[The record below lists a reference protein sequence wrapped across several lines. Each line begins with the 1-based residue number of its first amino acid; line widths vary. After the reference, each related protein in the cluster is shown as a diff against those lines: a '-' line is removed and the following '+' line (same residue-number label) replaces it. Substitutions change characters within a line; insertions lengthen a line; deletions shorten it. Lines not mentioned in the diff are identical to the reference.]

1 VTPPIAAGVSDDR
14 AAAGAANGRPA
25 AAPRSAREIALAE
38 FVLVRVAMLP
48 YDDVLALVPDAF
60 RLDLRRAAAMRS
72 LAEEAAQD
80 LSDALHGVVPLCPDQ
95 KTRRAVLNVRRALYG
110 GTLADPDAA
119 QRVLASV
126 PMPAETTALADR
138 WHERRTRA
146 DHAQN
151 ELAASWDDV
160 QRAGRT
166 ALRDLLARDTISN
179 AVSVASPELIDMLAR
194 GERGDRGKLLKATL
208 SLARYVTR
216 AATKTSPFSSL
227 TGVLPSAFGDGGE
240 PAYDITAAT
249 WQNSVRIN
257 RALCAAVDFATSDLL
272 AERPAARVACNA
284 SLRVLGDGRLEWHEP
299 HYFAVLGRPWRGS
312 RPAAVRMHPSIAHVL
327 GSLRG
332 ATTVGALRDEIAA
345 LGLDADKVQRFVA
358 MLLRRGAL
366 RNADA
371 PDPFANDAD
380 ASLLERDADDPF
392 SRFSARFAQL
402 RAHVATL
409 RDADYIARERVL
421 GEVRREADALTQA
434 AGIEAERLALKN
446 VVLETC
452 VGTSA
457 VPAVSGGVRDI
468 CEDVART
475 IQRRMVPNPVYVALR
490 EHFLQTYGERGAADL
505 ETFVSGAYRAFQDP
519 ATFERCKTAAHVPP
533 PVVLAPFTVFGQLGG
548 PADGAR
554 FVVNSIVSGT
564 GLLTARYAGED
575 GDGSRA
581 LQAHMKR
588 WLARCANG
596 AAATEVSLAGDCN
609 DLQAHPRLTER
620 VLPWTGDFVR
630 PEHAGVDRIGD
641 LLVTYD
647 RERFALRVT
656 GLDGRERALSYL
668 GAVYLN
674 AAYGAEYLLMVLG
687 QPYVASLPEE
697 WTVDERWDDVT
708 PFERVDDG
716 GIVFRRATWLVR
728 GEYLRSWFA
737 RGDVHDLV
745 HIRRECERYAI
756 PPRFFAKAV
765 VAGARRRLDAPL
777 DAKKPQWIDTE
788 NPLCLALLRR
798 LLDVSP
804 WIEIAEMLPEGDS
817 MPAGASGARHAC
829 EIQFEITV

>member
-1 VTPPIAAGVSDDR
+1 VR
-14 AAAGAANGRPA
+14 APVVLGSV
-25 AAPRSAREIALAE
+25 APRAVTVPRPVRDIALAE
-38 FVLVRVAMLP
+38 HVLVRVAMLP
-48 YDDVLALVPDAF
+48 YEDVLALVPDAF
-60 RLDLRRAAAMRS
+60 RLALRRAAATRS
-72 LAEEAAQD
+72 LADEAAQE
-80 LSDALHGVVPLCPDQ
+80 LSEALHAVVPLCADQ
-95 KTRRAVLNVRRALYG
+95 KARRSVLNVRRALYG
-110 GTLADPDAA
+110 GGLADPDAA
-119 QRVLASV
+119 LLVLRSV
-126 PMPAETTALADR
+126 AMPDDTAALVER

-146 DHAQN
+146 DRALD
-151 ELAASWDDV
+151 ELAAGWDDT
-160 QRAGRT
+160 QRAGQA
-166 ALRDLLARDTISN
+166 ALRSLLARETISR

-194 GERGDRGKLLKATL
+194 GERGDRSKLLKATL

-227 TGVLPSAFGDGGE
+227 TGVLPSVFGEGDE
-240 PAYDITAAT
+240 PAFDITAAA

-272 AERPAARVACNA
+272 AEQPDARVACNA
-284 SLRVLGDGRLEWHEP
+284 SLRVAEDGRLEWHEP
-299 HYFAVLGRPWRGS
+299 NYFAFMGRPCRTA
-312 RPAAVRMHPSIAHVL
+312 RPAAVRMHPSIAHAL
-327 GSLRG
+327 GNIDG
-332 ATTVGALRDEIAA
+332 ATTVRALQDEFAA
-345 LGLDADKVQRFVA
+345 LGLVAVKARRFIA

-371 PDPFANDAD
+371 PDPFVLDAD
-380 ASLLERDADDPF
+380 ESMLARDAADPF
-392 SRFSARFAQL
+392 SRFSARFARL
-402 RAHVATL
+402 REHVATL
-409 RDADYIARERVL
+409 RDADYIVRERVL
-421 GEVRREADALTQA
+421 GEVRREADALAEA
-434 AGIEAERLALKN
+434 AEIEAGRLTLKN

-457 VPAVSGGVRDI
+457 LPAVSAGVRGI
-468 CEDVART
+468 CEDVAR
-475 IQRRMVPNPVYVALR
+475 IVQRRMIPNPVYHALC
-490 EHFLQTYGERGAADL
+490 EHFLQTYGDRGCADL
-505 ETFVSGAYRAFQDP
+505 ETFVTGAYRAFEDP
-519 ATFERCKTAAHVPP
+519 ATFERCKTATHAPP
-533 PVVLAPFTVFGQLGG
+533 AVAAPFTVFGQLAG
-548 PADGAR
+548 PSDGAR

-581 LQAHMKR
+581 LQASIKR

-596 AAATEVSLAGDCN
+596 AAPTEISLAGDCN

-620 VLPWTGDFVR
+620 VLPWIGDFVR
-630 PEHAGVDRIGD
+630 PGREGVDRIGD

-647 RERFALRVT
+647 RERAALRVA
-656 GLDGRERALSYL
+656 GFDGRERSLSYL

-674 AAYGAEYLLMVLG
+674 AAYGPEYLLQVLG

-728 GEYLRSWFA
+728 AGYLRSWFE
-737 RGDVHDLV
+737 RGDVQDMV
-745 HIRRECERYAI
+745 RIRRECERYEMPA
-756 PPRFFAKAV
+756 RFFAKAV

-804 WIEIAEMLPEGDS
+804 WVELIEMLPEREG
-817 MPAGASGARHAC
+817 MPVDAAGLRHAC
-829 EIQFEITV
+829 EIQFEMTA